1 MVVEPVLYG
10 EYAIN
15 YSIRNCKCSIC
26 QTKISDRAKK
36 YRYSWFSMSFLV
48 KLAGIALLW
57 YTWWQCYE
65 VVKDIKPLKTFVPH
79 ELLGVEADATKA

>member
-1 MVVEPVLYG
+1 L
-10 EYAIN
+10 
-15 YSIRNCKCSIC
+15 
-26 QTKISDRAKK
+26 
-36 YRYSWFSMSFLV
+36 SFLV

-79 ELLGVEADATKA
+79 ELLGVEPDATKA